1 MGLFLEQ
8 IINGLL
14 GLMILVIVL
23 NVVMSWLIVF
33 EVVNLR
39 NQMARQLVE
48 FLDALS
54 RPILAPLRRFIP
66 PIGGID
72 LTPFLAVLILGA
84 AQNALVPWIF
94 QPIRA
99 MLGG

>member
-1 MGLFLEQ
+1 MGGFFEY
-8 IINGLL
+8 IINGIL
-14 GLMILVIVL
+14 GLMILVIIL

-39 NQMARQLVE
+39 NPTMRQFVD
-48 FLDALS
+48 FLDALC
-54 RPILAPLRRFIP
+54 RPILAPFRRFIP

-72 LTPFLAVLILGA
+72 LTPFLAVLVLGA

-94 QPIRA
+94 GFIRPV
-99 MLGG
+99 LG